1 MHEKPSLDCENPPKV
16 VAFGAGTHMERGFS
30 ACPLTCCRSS
40 GFWKKCSGK
49 RASSSRGDAVLR
61 KSPNVEDR
69 ANYKGRMGFD
79 HRGSSVT
86 IFPSIPVIREKGLN
100 FVGTYGMLVAE
111 NLEVSSSSH
120 SQSSLSTFPPPFG
133 LPLPSLSPSVPVLP
147 SSVIY
152 SHYPMK
158 TRVISKFF
166 FQKRQRWC
174 FLSNVYW

>member
-1 MHEKPSLDCENPPKV
+1 
-16 VAFGAGTHMERGFS
+16 MERGFS

-40 GFWKKCSGK
+40 GFRKKCSGK

-69 ANYKGRMGFD
+69 ASYKGRMGFD
-79 HRGSSVT
+79 HRGSLVT

-147 SSVIY
+147 SLVIY
-152 SHYPMK
+152 PHYPMK

-166 FQKRQRWC
+166 FQKTTMVLFVKC
-174 FLSNVYW
+174 LLVTLT

>member
-1 MHEKPSLDCENPPKV
+1 
-16 VAFGAGTHMERGFS
+16 MERGFS

-40 GFWKKCSGK
+40 GFRKKCSGK

-69 ANYKGRMGFD
+69 ASYKGRMGFD
-79 HRGSSVT
+79 HRGSLVT

-166 FQKRQRWC
+166 FQKTTMVLFVKC
-174 FLSNVYW
+174 LFAILT